1 MKNSPDD
8 LIQRITHFVAK
19 LEFTDAEIKDYA
31 NEFNIPEET
40 MRRMAKRISAELKHD
55 LETVMNS

>member
-1 MKNSPDD
+1 MEEKIRD
-8 LIQRITHFVAK
+8 FVNK

-31 NEFNIPEET
+31 KEFDISEEN

-55 LETVMNS
+55 LQKVMEG